1 MVYAFTL
8 DKEDPP
14 FFFKIWISASKDIK
28 RYSQV
33 LSATIC
39 YKAGTSKL
47 LLC

>member
-1 MVYAFTL
+1 MAYAFTL

-14 FFFKIWISASKDIK
+14 FFKIWISASKDIK

-33 LSATIC
+33 LSVTIC